1 MLEPVWVGLVTPLIY
16 FLLTQQKTGF
26 QVLGTST
33 NSVLVGP
40 KVQETSKEK
49 EADCEFKQIN

>member
-1 MLEPVWVGLVTPLIY
+1 MLEPVWVGLVSPLIY

-26 QVLGTST
+26 QVLGTLT

-40 KVQETSKEK
+40 KVQETSKEA